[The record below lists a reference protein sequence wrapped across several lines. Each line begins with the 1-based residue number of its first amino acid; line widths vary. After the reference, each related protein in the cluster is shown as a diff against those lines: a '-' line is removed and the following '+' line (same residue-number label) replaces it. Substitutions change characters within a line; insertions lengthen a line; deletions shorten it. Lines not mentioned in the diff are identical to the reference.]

1 MIKVCYSELDGPKGL
16 SLRLEA
22 AGHAGYAPAGQDIV
36 CAGASTLMQALV
48 YLLAGEESARSDAWD
63 EPEGPRLAVAA
74 QAPVAP
80 WVQGAF
86 ELAKAG
92 FTLLAERYPD
102 NLRFADVSRSGQ
114 QSMMDLQLFAEGEA
128 APALSPEQSR
138 QAVAAGTLKP
148 EAPAAQPE
156 APRQTPA
163 EPEPQPE
170 EEPDASSEEADSS
183 IESGDASASSSEAAA
198 SSKPAAH
205 STASSH
211 AASSKP
217 AAHSAAS
224 SHAASSSHSAAS
236 SHAASSHAAS
246 SHAASSS
253 TSASSGSSHT
263 TETTDAKINAYVRR
277 LRNLQK
283 RSSKKLY
290 QTASSAYSEYMEHP
304 VEERNLALKVS
315 IVLGKTMEL
324 TKLQNECDKEFKEIV
339 TELRQYLREN
349 GYDQSIA
356 DAAEKEYKEEKDA
369 MIKELTNVTYSQV
382 TGKGEGAKWL
392 QEHADMGQ

>member
-1 MIKVCYSELDGPKGL
+1 MQKHTKQLIAAVALLLIAAVPLALHIANADSTDETVASAAASSSEAQA
-16 SLRLEA
+16 EA
-22 AGHAGYAPAGQDIV
+22 PVSSSA
-36 CAGASTLMQALV
+36 ASAADST
-48 YLLAGEESARSDAWD
+48 S
-63 EPEGPRLAVAA
+63 EPEL
-74 QAPVAP
+74 
-80 WVQGAF
+80 
-86 ELAKAG
+86 
-92 FTLLAERYPD
+92 
-102 NLRFADVSRSGQ
+102 
-114 QSMMDLQLFAEGEA
+114 
-128 APALSPEQSR
+128 
-138 QAVAAGTLKP
+138 
-148 EAPAAQPE
+148 
-156 APRQTPA
+156 
-163 EPEPQPE
+163 QPE

-183 IESGDASASSSEAAA
+183 AESGDASASSSEAAA
-198 SSKPAAH
+198 SSA
-205 STASSH
+205 ASSH

-236 SHAASSHAAS
+236 SHAASSS
-246 SHAASSS
+246 SSSS
-253 TSASSGSSHT
+253 TSALSGSSHT

-324 TKLQNECDKEFKEIV
+324 TKLQSECDKEFKEIV

-382 TGKGEGAKWL
+382 TGKGEGGKWL

>member
-1 MIKVCYSELDGPKGL
+1 MQKNTKQLIAALALLLIAAVPLGMHIANADSTDETVASAAASSSEEQAEVPA
-16 SLRLEA
+16 SSTASA
-22 AGHAGYAPAGQDIV
+22 AD
-36 CAGASTLMQALV
+36 ST
-48 YLLAGEESARSDAWD
+48 S
-63 EPEGPRLAVAA
+63 
-74 QAPVAP
+74 
-80 WVQGAF
+80 
-86 ELAKAG
+86 
-92 FTLLAERYPD
+92 
-102 NLRFADVSRSGQ
+102 
-114 QSMMDLQLFAEGEA
+114 
-128 APALSPEQSR
+128 
-138 QAVAAGTLKP
+138 
-148 EAPAAQPE
+148 
-156 APRQTPA
+156 

-183 IESGDASASSSEAAA
+183 AESGDASASLSEA
-198 SSKPAAH
+198 
-205 STASSH
+205 

-224 SHAASSSHSAAS
+224 SHAASSKPAAHSASSSHAASSSHSAAS
-236 SHAASSHAAS
+236 SHASSSSHAAAS

-253 TSASSGSSHT
+253 TSASASSGSSHT

-277 LRNLQK
+277 LQNLQK

-324 TKLQNECDKEFKEIV
+324 TKLQSECDKEFKEIV

-382 TGKGEGAKWL
+382 TGKGEGGKWL

>member
-1 MIKVCYSELDGPKGL
+1 
-16 SLRLEA
+16 
-22 AGHAGYAPAGQDIV
+22 
-36 CAGASTLMQALV
+36 MQKHTKQLIA
-48 YLLAGEESARSDAWD
+48 
-63 EPEGPRLAVAA
+63 AVALLLVAAVPLALHIANADSTDETVASAAASSSEA
-74 QAPVAP
+74 QAEVPV
-80 WVQGAF
+80 
-86 ELAKAG
+86 
-92 FTLLAERYPD
+92 
-102 NLRFADVSRSGQ
+102 SS
-114 QSMMDLQLFAEGEA
+114 SA
-128 APALSPEQSR
+128 ASATDSTS
-138 QAVAAGTLKP
+138 
-148 EAPAAQPE
+148 
-156 APRQTPA
+156 

-183 IESGDASASSSEAAA
+183 VESGDASASSSEAAA

-205 STASSH
+205 SAASSH
-211 AASSKP
+211 AASSKS

-224 SHAASSSHSAAS
+224 SHASSSSHSAS
-236 SHAASSHAAS
+236 S

-253 TSASSGSSHT
+253 SSTSASTSSGSSHT

-324 TKLQNECDKEFKEIV
+324 TKLQSECDKEFKEIV

-369 MIKELTNVTYSQV
+369 LIKELTNVTYSQV
-382 TGKGEGAKWL
+382 TGKGEGGKWL

>member
-1 MIKVCYSELDGPKGL
+1 
-16 SLRLEA
+16 
-22 AGHAGYAPAGQDIV
+22 
-36 CAGASTLMQALV
+36 MQKHTKQLIA
-48 YLLAGEESARSDAWD
+48 
-63 EPEGPRLAVAA
+63 AVALLLVAAVPLALHIANADSTDETVASAAASSSEA
-74 QAPVAP
+74 QAEVPV
-80 WVQGAF
+80 
-86 ELAKAG
+86 
-92 FTLLAERYPD
+92 
-102 NLRFADVSRSGQ
+102 SS
-114 QSMMDLQLFAEGEA
+114 SA
-128 APALSPEQSR
+128 ASATDSTS
-138 QAVAAGTLKP
+138 
-148 EAPAAQPE
+148 
-156 APRQTPA
+156 

-183 IESGDASASSSEAAA
+183 VESGDASASSSEAAA
-198 SSKPAAH
+198 SSA
-205 STASSH
+205 ASSH
-211 AASSKP
+211 AASSKS

-224 SHAASSSHSAAS
+224 SHASSSHA
-236 SHAASSHAAS
+236 AAS

-253 TSASSGSSHT
+253 SSTSASVSSGSSHT

-290 QTASSAYSEYMEHP
+290 QTASSAYSEYMEYP

-324 TKLQNECDKEFKEIV
+324 TKLQSECDKEFKEIV

-369 MIKELTNVTYSQV
+369 LIKELTNVTYSQV
-382 TGKGEGAKWL
+382 TGKGEGGKWL

>member
-1 MIKVCYSELDGPKGL
+1 
-16 SLRLEA
+16 
-22 AGHAGYAPAGQDIV
+22 
-36 CAGASTLMQALV
+36 MQKHTKQLIA
-48 YLLAGEESARSDAWD
+48 
-63 EPEGPRLAVAA
+63 AVALLLIAAVPLALHIANADSTDETVASAAASSSEA
-74 QAPVAP
+74 QA
-80 WVQGAF
+80 
-86 ELAKAG
+86 
-92 FTLLAERYPD
+92 
-102 NLRFADVSRSGQ
+102 
-114 QSMMDLQLFAEGEA
+114 
-128 APALSPEQSR
+128 
-138 QAVAAGTLKP
+138 
-148 EAPAAQPE
+148 EAPVSSSAAS
-156 APRQTPA
+156 AADSTS

-183 IESGDASASSSEAAA
+183 AESGDASASSSEAAA

-205 STASSH
+205 SAASSH

-236 SHAASSHAAS
+236 SHAASS
-246 SHAASSS
+246 SHSASSS

-324 TKLQNECDKEFKEIV
+324 TKLQSECDKEFKEIV

-382 TGKGEGAKWL
+382 TGKGEGGKWL

>member
-1 MIKVCYSELDGPKGL
+1 
-16 SLRLEA
+16 
-22 AGHAGYAPAGQDIV
+22 
-36 CAGASTLMQALV
+36 MQKHTKQLIA
-48 YLLAGEESARSDAWD
+48 
-63 EPEGPRLAVAA
+63 AVALLLIAAVPLALHIANADSTDEVTASVAASSSEA
-74 QAPVAP
+74 QA
-80 WVQGAF
+80 
-86 ELAKAG
+86 
-92 FTLLAERYPD
+92 
-102 NLRFADVSRSGQ
+102 
-114 QSMMDLQLFAEGEA
+114 
-128 APALSPEQSR
+128 
-138 QAVAAGTLKP
+138 
-148 EAPAAQPE
+148 EAPVSSSAAS
-156 APRQTPA
+156 AADSTS

-170 EEPDASSEEADSS
+170 EELDASSEEADSS
-183 IESGDASASSSEAAA
+183 AESGDASASSSEATA

-205 STASSH
+205 SAASSH

-236 SHAASSHAAS
+236 SHASSSHAAS

-382 TGKGEGAKWL
+382 TGKGEGGKWL

>member
-1 MIKVCYSELDGPKGL
+1 MQKNTKQLI
-16 SLRLEA
+16 A
-22 AGHAGYAPAGQDIV
+22 A
-36 CAGASTLMQALV
+36 LAL
-48 YLLAGEESARSDAWD
+48 LL
-63 EPEGPRLAVAA
+63 VAA
-74 QAPVAP
+74 VPLGLHIANADPTDEAVTSAAASSSEEQAEVPV
-80 WVQGAF
+80 
-86 ELAKAG
+86 
-92 FTLLAERYPD
+92 
-102 NLRFADVSRSGQ
+102 SS
-114 QSMMDLQLFAEGEA
+114 A
-128 APALSPEQSR
+128 AS
-138 QAVAAGTLKP
+138 AA
-148 EAPAAQPE
+148 ASASV
-156 APRQTPA
+156 
-163 EPEPQPE
+163 PEPQPE
-170 EEPDASSEEADSS
+170 EEPDASSEEVDSS
-183 IESGDASASSSEAAA
+183 VESGDASASSSEAAA
-198 SSKPAAH
+198 SSAASSYAASSKPTAH
-205 STASSH
+205 SAASSAASSH

-224 SHAASSSHSAAS
+224 SHASSSSHA
-236 SHAASSHAAS
+236 AAS

-263 TETTDAKINAYVRR
+263 TETADAKINAYVWQ

-324 TKLQNECDKEFKEIV
+324 TKLQSECDKEFQEIV

-392 QEHADMGQ
+392 EEHADMGQ

>member
-1 MIKVCYSELDGPKGL
+1 
-16 SLRLEA
+16 
-22 AGHAGYAPAGQDIV
+22 
-36 CAGASTLMQALV
+36 MQKHTKQLIA
-48 YLLAGEESARSDAWD
+48 
-63 EPEGPRLAVAA
+63 AVALLLIAAVPLVLHIANADSTDETVASAAASSSEA
-74 QAPVAP
+74 QAEVPV
-80 WVQGAF
+80 
-86 ELAKAG
+86 
-92 FTLLAERYPD
+92 
-102 NLRFADVSRSGQ
+102 SS
-114 QSMMDLQLFAEGEA
+114 A
-128 APALSPEQSR
+128 AS
-138 QAVAAGTLKP
+138 AA
-148 EAPAAQPE
+148 ASASV
-156 APRQTPA
+156 
-163 EPEPQPE
+163 PEPQPE

-183 IESGDASASSSEAAA
+183 AESGDASASSSEAAA

-205 STASSH
+205 SASSSH

-224 SHAASSSHSAAS
+224 SHAVSSSHS
-236 SHAASSHAAS
+236 AAS

-263 TETTDAKINAYVRR
+263 TETTDAKVNAYVRR

-304 VEERNLALKVS
+304 VEERNLTLKVS

-324 TKLQNECDKEFKEIV
+324 TKLQSECDKEFQEIV

-382 TGKGEGAKWL
+382 TGKGEGGKWL

>member
-1 MIKVCYSELDGPKGL
+1 
-16 SLRLEA
+16 
-22 AGHAGYAPAGQDIV
+22 
-36 CAGASTLMQALV
+36 MQKHTKQLIA
-48 YLLAGEESARSDAWD
+48 
-63 EPEGPRLAVAA
+63 AVALLLIAAVPLALHIANADSTDETVASAAASSSEA
-74 QAPVAP
+74 QA
-80 WVQGAF
+80 
-86 ELAKAG
+86 
-92 FTLLAERYPD
+92 
-102 NLRFADVSRSGQ
+102 
-114 QSMMDLQLFAEGEA
+114 
-128 APALSPEQSR
+128 
-138 QAVAAGTLKP
+138 
-148 EAPAAQPE
+148 EAPVSSSAAS
-156 APRQTPA
+156 AADSTS

-170 EEPDASSEEADSS
+170 EELDASSEEADSS
-183 IESGDASASSSEAAA
+183 VESRDASASSSEAAA
-198 SSKPAAH
+198 SSA
-205 STASSH
+205 ASSH

-217 AAHSAAS
+217 AAHSASS

-236 SHAASSHAAS
+236 SHAASSS
-246 SHAASSS
+246 SSSS
-253 TSASSGSSHT
+253 TSASASSGSSHT
-263 TETTDAKINAYVRR
+263 TETTDAKVNAYVRR

-324 TKLQNECDKEFKEIV
+324 TKLQSECDKEFQEIV
-339 TELRQYLREN
+339 TELRHYLREN

-382 TGKGEGAKWL
+382 TGKGEGGKWL

>member
-1 MIKVCYSELDGPKGL
+1 MQKHTKQLI
-16 SLRLEA
+16 A
-22 AGHAGYAPAGQDIV
+22 A
-36 CAGASTLMQALV
+36 LAL
-48 YLLAGEESARSDAWD
+48 LL
-63 EPEGPRLAVAA
+63 VAA
-74 QAPVAP
+74 VPLALHIANADSTDEVTASAAASSSEEQEEAPVSSTSSA
-80 WVQGAF
+80 
-86 ELAKAG
+86 
-92 FTLLAERYPD
+92 
-102 NLRFADVSRSGQ
+102 ADSTS
-114 QSMMDLQLFAEGEA
+114 
-128 APALSPEQSR
+128 
-138 QAVAAGTLKP
+138 
-148 EAPAAQPE
+148 
-156 APRQTPA
+156 

-170 EEPDASSEEADSS
+170 EEPDESSEEADSS
-183 IESGDASASSSEAAA
+183 VESGDASASSSEAAA

-205 STASSH
+205 SASSSH

-236 SHAASSHAAS
+236 SHAASS
-246 SHAASSS
+246 SH
-253 TSASSGSSHT
+253 SASSGSSHT

-324 TKLQNECDKEFKEIV
+324 TKLQSECDKEFKEIV
-339 TELRQYLREN
+339 TELRHYLREN

-382 TGKGEGAKWL
+382 TGKGEGGKWL

>member
-1 MIKVCYSELDGPKGL
+1 MQKHTKQLIAAVALLLIAAVPLALHIANADSTDETVASAAASSSEAQA
-16 SLRLEA
+16 EA
-22 AGHAGYAPAGQDIV
+22 PVSSSAASAA
-36 CAGASTLMQALV
+36 AST
-48 YLLAGEESARSDAWD
+48 S
-63 EPEGPRLAVAA
+63 
-74 QAPVAP
+74 
-80 WVQGAF
+80 
-86 ELAKAG
+86 
-92 FTLLAERYPD
+92 
-102 NLRFADVSRSGQ
+102 
-114 QSMMDLQLFAEGEA
+114 
-128 APALSPEQSR
+128 
-138 QAVAAGTLKP
+138 
-148 EAPAAQPE
+148 
-156 APRQTPA
+156 

-183 IESGDASASSSEAAA
+183 AESGDASASSSEAAA
-198 SSKPAAH
+198 SSA
-205 STASSH
+205 ASSH

-217 AAHSAAS
+217 AAHSASS

-236 SHAASSHAAS
+236 SHAASSSS
-246 SHAASSS
+246 SHSASV
-253 TSASSGSSHT
+253 SSGSSHT

-324 TKLQNECDKEFKEIV
+324 TKLQSECDKEFKEIV

-382 TGKGEGAKWL
+382 TGKGEGGKWL
-392 QEHADMGQ
+392 EEHADMGQ

>member
-1 MIKVCYSELDGPKGL
+1 MQKHTKQLI
-16 SLRLEA
+16 A
-22 AGHAGYAPAGQDIV
+22 ALALLLIAAVPLALHIANADSTDETV
-36 CAGASTLMQALV
+36 AS
-48 YLLAGEESARSDAWD
+48 
-63 EPEGPRLAVAA
+63 VAA
-74 QAPVAP
+74 SSSEAQAEVPV
-80 WVQGAF
+80 
-86 ELAKAG
+86 
-92 FTLLAERYPD
+92 
-102 NLRFADVSRSGQ
+102 SS
-114 QSMMDLQLFAEGEA
+114 SA
-128 APALSPEQSR
+128 AS
-138 QAVAAGTLKP
+138 AA
-148 EAPAAQPE
+148 ASAS
-156 APRQTPA
+156 

-183 IESGDASASSSEAAA
+183 VESGDASASSSEAAA

-205 STASSH
+205 SASSSH

-236 SHAASSHAAS
+236 SHAASP
-246 SHAASSS
+246 S

-263 TETTDAKINAYVRR
+263 TETTDAKVNAYVRR

-315 IVLGKTMEL
+315 IVLGKTIEL
-324 TKLQNECDKEFKEIV
+324 TKLQSECDKEFKEIV

-382 TGKGEGAKWL
+382 TGKGEGGKWL
-392 QEHADMGQ
+392 EEHADMGQ

>member
-1 MIKVCYSELDGPKGL
+1 
-16 SLRLEA
+16 
-22 AGHAGYAPAGQDIV
+22 
-36 CAGASTLMQALV
+36 MQKHTKQLIA
-48 YLLAGEESARSDAWD
+48 
-63 EPEGPRLAVAA
+63 AVALLLIAAVPLALHIANADSTDETVASAAASSSEA
-74 QAPVAP
+74 QA
-80 WVQGAF
+80 
-86 ELAKAG
+86 
-92 FTLLAERYPD
+92 
-102 NLRFADVSRSGQ
+102 
-114 QSMMDLQLFAEGEA
+114 
-128 APALSPEQSR
+128 
-138 QAVAAGTLKP
+138 
-148 EAPAAQPE
+148 EAPVSSSAAS
-156 APRQTPA
+156 AADSTS

-183 IESGDASASSSEAAA
+183 AESGDASASSSEAAA
-198 SSKPAAH
+198 SSA
-205 STASSH
+205 ASSH

-246 SHAASSS
+246 SS

-263 TETTDAKINAYVRR
+263 TETTDAKVNAYVRR

-324 TKLQNECDKEFKEIV
+324 TKLQSECDKEFKEIV

-382 TGKGEGAKWL
+382 TGKGEGGKWL

>member
-1 MIKVCYSELDGPKGL
+1 
-16 SLRLEA
+16 
-22 AGHAGYAPAGQDIV
+22 
-36 CAGASTLMQALV
+36 MQKHTKQLIA
-48 YLLAGEESARSDAWD
+48 
-63 EPEGPRLAVAA
+63 AVALLLIAAVPLALHIANADPTDETVASAAASSSEA
-74 QAPVAP
+74 QA
-80 WVQGAF
+80 
-86 ELAKAG
+86 
-92 FTLLAERYPD
+92 
-102 NLRFADVSRSGQ
+102 
-114 QSMMDLQLFAEGEA
+114 
-128 APALSPEQSR
+128 
-138 QAVAAGTLKP
+138 
-148 EAPAAQPE
+148 EAPVSSSAAS
-156 APRQTPA
+156 AADSTS

-183 IESGDASASSSEAAA
+183 AESGDASASSSEAAA
-198 SSKPAAH
+198 SSA
-205 STASSH
+205 ASSH

-236 SHAASSHAAS
+236 SHASSSSSSHSAS
-246 SHAASSS
+246 V
-253 TSASSGSSHT
+253 SSGSSHT

-324 TKLQNECDKEFKEIV
+324 TKLQSECDKEFKEIV

-382 TGKGEGAKWL
+382 TGKGEGGKWL

>member
-1 MIKVCYSELDGPKGL
+1 MQKNTKQLIAALALLLVAAVPLGL
-16 SLRLEA
+16 HIA
-22 AGHAGYAPAGQDIV
+22 NADF
-36 CAGASTLMQALV
+36 T
-48 YLLAGEESARSDAWD
+48 D
-63 EPEGPRLAVAA
+63 EAVASA
-74 QAPVAP
+74 AASSSEEQAEVPV
-80 WVQGAF
+80 
-86 ELAKAG
+86 
-92 FTLLAERYPD
+92 
-102 NLRFADVSRSGQ
+102 SS
-114 QSMMDLQLFAEGEA
+114 A
-128 APALSPEQSR
+128 AS
-138 QAVAAGTLKP
+138 AA
-148 EAPAAQPE
+148 ASASV
-156 APRQTPA
+156 
-163 EPEPQPE
+163 PEPQPE

-183 IESGDASASSSEAAA
+183 VESGDASASSSEAAA
-198 SSKPAAH
+198 SSAASSHAASSKPTAHSAASSYAASSESAAH

-211 AASSKP
+211 ASS
-217 AAHSAAS
+217 S
-224 SHAASSSHSAAS
+224 SHA
-236 SHAASSHAAS
+236 AAS

-253 TSASSGSSHT
+253 TSASASSGSSHT

-277 LRNLQK
+277 LQNLQK

-324 TKLQNECDKEFKEIV
+324 TKLQSECDKEFQEIV

-382 TGKGEGAKWL
+382 TGKGEGGKWL

>member
-1 MIKVCYSELDGPKGL
+1 
-16 SLRLEA
+16 
-22 AGHAGYAPAGQDIV
+22 
-36 CAGASTLMQALV
+36 MQKHTKQLIA
-48 YLLAGEESARSDAWD
+48 
-63 EPEGPRLAVAA
+63 AVALLLVVA
-74 QAPVAP
+74 VPLALHIANADSTDETVASAAASSSEEQAEVPASS
-80 WVQGAF
+80 A
-86 ELAKAG
+86 ASA
-92 FTLLAERYPD
+92 
-102 NLRFADVSRSGQ
+102 ADSTS
-114 QSMMDLQLFAEGEA
+114 
-128 APALSPEQSR
+128 
-138 QAVAAGTLKP
+138 
-148 EAPAAQPE
+148 
-156 APRQTPA
+156 

-183 IESGDASASSSEAAA
+183 AESGDASAFTSEAAA

-205 STASSH
+205 SASSSH

-236 SHAASSHAAS
+236 SHAASSSS
-246 SHAASSS
+246 SHSASV
-253 TSASSGSSHT
+253 SSGSSHT

-324 TKLQNECDKEFKEIV
+324 TKLQSECDKEFKEIV
-339 TELRQYLREN
+339 TELRHYLREN

-382 TGKGEGAKWL
+382 TGKGEGGKWL

>member
-1 MIKVCYSELDGPKGL
+1 
-16 SLRLEA
+16 
-22 AGHAGYAPAGQDIV
+22 
-36 CAGASTLMQALV
+36 MQKHTKQLIA
-48 YLLAGEESARSDAWD
+48 
-63 EPEGPRLAVAA
+63 AVALLLIAAVPLALHIANADSTDETVASAAASSSEA
-74 QAPVAP
+74 QA
-80 WVQGAF
+80 
-86 ELAKAG
+86 
-92 FTLLAERYPD
+92 
-102 NLRFADVSRSGQ
+102 
-114 QSMMDLQLFAEGEA
+114 
-128 APALSPEQSR
+128 
-138 QAVAAGTLKP
+138 
-148 EAPAAQPE
+148 EAPVSSSAAS
-156 APRQTPA
+156 AADSTS

-183 IESGDASASSSEAAA
+183 AESGDASASSSEAAA

-205 STASSH
+205 SAASSH

-236 SHAASSHAAS
+236 SH
-246 SHAASSS
+246 HAASSS
-253 TSASSGSSHT
+253 SSTSALSGSSHT

-324 TKLQNECDKEFKEIV
+324 TKLQSECDKEFKEIV

-382 TGKGEGAKWL
+382 TGKGEGGKWL

>member
-1 MIKVCYSELDGPKGL
+1 
-16 SLRLEA
+16 
-22 AGHAGYAPAGQDIV
+22 
-36 CAGASTLMQALV
+36 MQKHTKQLIA
-48 YLLAGEESARSDAWD
+48 
-63 EPEGPRLAVAA
+63 AVA
-74 QAPVAP
+74 
-80 WVQGAF
+80 
-86 ELAKAG
+86 
-92 FTLLAERYPD
+92 LL
-102 NLRFADVSRSGQ
+102 L
-114 QSMMDLQLFAEGEA
+114 
-128 APALSPEQSR
+128 
-138 QAVAAGTLKP
+138 VAAVPLALHIANADSTD
-148 EAPAAQPE
+148 EVTASVAASSSEEQAEVPASSSA
-156 APRQTPA
+156 ASAADSTS

-183 IESGDASASSSEAAA
+183 AESGDASTSSSEAAA
-198 SSKPAAH
+198 SSA
-205 STASSH
+205 ASSH

-263 TETTDAKINAYVRR
+263 TETTDAKVNAYVRR

-339 TELRQYLREN
+339 TELRHYLREN

-382 TGKGEGAKWL
+382 TGKGEGGKWL

>member
-1 MIKVCYSELDGPKGL
+1 
-16 SLRLEA
+16 
-22 AGHAGYAPAGQDIV
+22 
-36 CAGASTLMQALV
+36 MQKHTKQLIA
-48 YLLAGEESARSDAWD
+48 
-63 EPEGPRLAVAA
+63 AVALLLIA
-74 QAPVAP
+74 AVPLALHIANADPTDETVASAAASSSEEQAEVPASS
-80 WVQGAF
+80 A
-86 ELAKAG
+86 ASA
-92 FTLLAERYPD
+92 
-102 NLRFADVSRSGQ
+102 ADSIS
-114 QSMMDLQLFAEGEA
+114 
-128 APALSPEQSR
+128 
-138 QAVAAGTLKP
+138 
-148 EAPAAQPE
+148 
-156 APRQTPA
+156 

-183 IESGDASASSSEAAA
+183 AESGDASASSSEAAA

-205 STASSH
+205 SAASSH

-236 SHAASSHAAS
+236 SHAASSS
-246 SHAASSS
+246 SSSS

-263 TETTDAKINAYVRR
+263 TETTDAKVNAYVRR

-324 TKLQNECDKEFKEIV
+324 TKLQSECDKEFKEIV
-339 TELRQYLREN
+339 TELCQYLREN

-382 TGKGEGAKWL
+382 TGKGEGGKWL

>member
-1 MIKVCYSELDGPKGL
+1 MLLTPFNADSTDETVASAAASSSEAQAEV
-16 SLRLEA
+16 SASSA
-22 AGHAGYAPAGQDIV
+22 ASAT
-36 CAGASTLMQALV
+36 AST
-48 YLLAGEESARSDAWD
+48 S
-63 EPEGPRLAVAA
+63 
-74 QAPVAP
+74 
-80 WVQGAF
+80 
-86 ELAKAG
+86 
-92 FTLLAERYPD
+92 
-102 NLRFADVSRSGQ
+102 
-114 QSMMDLQLFAEGEA
+114 
-128 APALSPEQSR
+128 
-138 QAVAAGTLKP
+138 
-148 EAPAAQPE
+148 
-156 APRQTPA
+156 

-183 IESGDASASSSEAAA
+183 AESGDASAFTSEAAA
-198 SSKPAAH
+198 SSA
-205 STASSH
+205 ASSH
-211 AASSKP
+211 AASSKS

-224 SHAASSSHSAAS
+224 SHASSSSHA
-236 SHAASSHAAS
+236 AAS

-253 TSASSGSSHT
+253 SSTSASTSSGSSHT

-324 TKLQNECDKEFKEIV
+324 TKLQSECDKEFKEIV

-369 MIKELTNVTYSQV
+369 LIKELTNVTYSQV
-382 TGKGEGAKWL
+382 TGKGEGGKWL

>member
-1 MIKVCYSELDGPKGL
+1 
-16 SLRLEA
+16 
-22 AGHAGYAPAGQDIV
+22 
-36 CAGASTLMQALV
+36 MQKHTKQLIA
-48 YLLAGEESARSDAWD
+48 
-63 EPEGPRLAVAA
+63 AVALLLIA
-74 QAPVAP
+74 AVP
-80 WVQGAF
+80 
-86 ELAKAG
+86 LALHIA
-92 FTLLAERYPD
+92 
-102 NLRFADVSRSGQ
+102 NADPT
-114 QSMMDLQLFAEGEA
+114 DE
-128 APALSPEQSR
+128 
-138 QAVAAGTLKP
+138 AVASAAASSSEEQA
-148 EAPAAQPE
+148 EAPASSA
-156 APRQTPA
+156 ASAAASTS

-183 IESGDASASSSEAAA
+183 AESGDASASSSEAAA

-205 STASSH
+205 SAASSH
-211 AASSKP
+211 AASSKS

-224 SHAASSSHSAAS
+224 SHASSSSHSAAS
-236 SHAASSHAAS
+236 SHAASS
-246 SHAASSS
+246 SSS
-253 TSASSGSSHT
+253 TSALSGSSHT
-263 TETTDAKINAYVRR
+263 TETTDAKVNAYVRR

-324 TKLQNECDKEFKEIV
+324 TKLQSECDKEFKEIV

-382 TGKGEGAKWL
+382 TGKGEGGKWL

>member
-1 MIKVCYSELDGPKGL
+1 MQKHTKQLIAAVALLLVAAVPLGLHIANADPTDEAVASAAASSSEEQAEVPA
-16 SLRLEA
+16 SSEA
-22 AGHAGYAPAGQDIV
+22 SAA
-36 CAGASTLMQALV
+36 AST
-48 YLLAGEESARSDAWD
+48 S
-63 EPEGPRLAVAA
+63 
-74 QAPVAP
+74 
-80 WVQGAF
+80 
-86 ELAKAG
+86 
-92 FTLLAERYPD
+92 
-102 NLRFADVSRSGQ
+102 
-114 QSMMDLQLFAEGEA
+114 
-128 APALSPEQSR
+128 
-138 QAVAAGTLKP
+138 
-148 EAPAAQPE
+148 
-156 APRQTPA
+156 

-183 IESGDASASSSEAAA
+183 AESGDASASSSEAAA

-205 STASSH
+205 SAASSH
-211 AASSKP
+211 AASSKST
-217 AAHSAAS
+217 AHAAAS
-224 SHAASSSHSAAS
+224 SHASSSSHS
-236 SHAASSHAAS
+236 AAS

-263 TETTDAKINAYVRR
+263 TETTDAKVNAYVRR

-324 TKLQNECDKEFKEIV
+324 TKLQSECDKEFKEIV

>member
-1 MIKVCYSELDGPKGL
+1 
-16 SLRLEA
+16 
-22 AGHAGYAPAGQDIV
+22 
-36 CAGASTLMQALV
+36 MQKHTKQLIA
-48 YLLAGEESARSDAWD
+48 
-63 EPEGPRLAVAA
+63 AVALLLVAAVPLALHIANADSTDETVASAAASSSEA
-74 QAPVAP
+74 QAEVPV
-80 WVQGAF
+80 
-86 ELAKAG
+86 
-92 FTLLAERYPD
+92 
-102 NLRFADVSRSGQ
+102 SS
-114 QSMMDLQLFAEGEA
+114 SA
-128 APALSPEQSR
+128 ASATDSTS
-138 QAVAAGTLKP
+138 
-148 EAPAAQPE
+148 
-156 APRQTPA
+156 

-183 IESGDASASSSEAAA
+183 VESGDASASSSEAAA
-198 SSKPAAH
+198 SSA
-205 STASSH
+205 ASSH
-211 AASSKP
+211 AASSKS

-224 SHAASSSHSAAS
+224 SHASSSSHA
-236 SHAASSHAAS
+236 AAS

-253 TSASSGSSHT
+253 SSTSTSASSGSSHI
-263 TETTDAKINAYVRR
+263 TETTDAKVNAYVRR

-324 TKLQNECDKEFKEIV
+324 TKLQSECDKEFKEIV

-369 MIKELTNVTYSQV
+369 LIKELTNVTYSQV
-382 TGKGEGAKWL
+382 TGKGEGGKWL
-392 QEHADMGQ
+392 QEHADMGR

>member
-1 MIKVCYSELDGPKGL
+1 MQKHTKQLIAALALLLVAAVPLALHIANADSTDETVASAAASSSEAQAEV
-16 SLRLEA
+16 SASSA
-22 AGHAGYAPAGQDIV
+22 ASAT
-36 CAGASTLMQALV
+36 AST
-48 YLLAGEESARSDAWD
+48 S
-63 EPEGPRLAVAA
+63 
-74 QAPVAP
+74 
-80 WVQGAF
+80 
-86 ELAKAG
+86 
-92 FTLLAERYPD
+92 
-102 NLRFADVSRSGQ
+102 
-114 QSMMDLQLFAEGEA
+114 
-128 APALSPEQSR
+128 
-138 QAVAAGTLKP
+138 
-148 EAPAAQPE
+148 
-156 APRQTPA
+156 

-183 IESGDASASSSEAAA
+183 AESEDASAFTSEAAA
-198 SSKPAAH
+198 SSA
-205 STASSH
+205 ASSH
-211 AASSKP
+211 AASSKS

-224 SHAASSSHSAAS
+224 SHASSSSHSAS
-236 SHAASSHAAS
+236 S

-253 TSASSGSSHT
+253 SSTSASTSSGSSHT

-324 TKLQNECDKEFKEIV
+324 TKLQSECDKEFKEIV

-369 MIKELTNVTYSQV
+369 LIKELTNVTYSQV
-382 TGKGEGAKWL
+382 TGKGEGGKWL

>member
-1 MIKVCYSELDGPKGL
+1 
-16 SLRLEA
+16 
-22 AGHAGYAPAGQDIV
+22 
-36 CAGASTLMQALV
+36 MQKHTKQLIA
-48 YLLAGEESARSDAWD
+48 
-63 EPEGPRLAVAA
+63 AVALLLIAAVPLALHIANADPTDEAVASAAASSSEA
-74 QAPVAP
+74 QA
-80 WVQGAF
+80 
-86 ELAKAG
+86 
-92 FTLLAERYPD
+92 
-102 NLRFADVSRSGQ
+102 
-114 QSMMDLQLFAEGEA
+114 
-128 APALSPEQSR
+128 
-138 QAVAAGTLKP
+138 
-148 EAPAAQPE
+148 EAPASSA
-156 APRQTPA
+156 ASAAASTS

-183 IESGDASASSSEAAA
+183 AESGDASASSSEAAA

-205 STASSH
+205 SAASSH
-211 AASSKP
+211 AASSKS

-224 SHAASSSHSAAS
+224 SHASSSSHSAAS
-236 SHAASSHAAS
+236 SHAASS
-246 SHAASSS
+246 SSS
-253 TSASSGSSHT
+253 TSALSGSSHT
-263 TETTDAKINAYVRR
+263 TETTDAKVNAYVRR

-324 TKLQNECDKEFKEIV
+324 TKLQSECDKEFKEIV

-382 TGKGEGAKWL
+382 TGKGEGGKWL

>member
-1 MIKVCYSELDGPKGL
+1 
-16 SLRLEA
+16 
-22 AGHAGYAPAGQDIV
+22 
-36 CAGASTLMQALV
+36 MQKHTKQLIA
-48 YLLAGEESARSDAWD
+48 
-63 EPEGPRLAVAA
+63 AVALLLVAAVPLALHIANADSTDETVASAAASSSEA
-74 QAPVAP
+74 QAEVPV
-80 WVQGAF
+80 
-86 ELAKAG
+86 
-92 FTLLAERYPD
+92 
-102 NLRFADVSRSGQ
+102 SS
-114 QSMMDLQLFAEGEA
+114 SA
-128 APALSPEQSR
+128 ASATDSTS
-138 QAVAAGTLKP
+138 
-148 EAPAAQPE
+148 
-156 APRQTPA
+156 

-183 IESGDASASSSEAAA
+183 VESGDASASSSEAAA
-198 SSKPAAH
+198 SSA
-205 STASSH
+205 ASSH
-211 AASSKP
+211 AASSKS

-224 SHAASSSHSAAS
+224 SHASSSSHSAS
-236 SHAASSHAAS
+236 S

-253 TSASSGSSHT
+253 SSTSASASSGSSHT

-324 TKLQNECDKEFKEIV
+324 TKLQSECDKEFKEIV

-369 MIKELTNVTYSQV
+369 LIKELTNVTYSQV
-382 TGKGEGAKWL
+382 TGKGEGGKWL
-392 QEHADMGQ
+392 QEHADMGR

>member
-1 MIKVCYSELDGPKGL
+1 
-16 SLRLEA
+16 
-22 AGHAGYAPAGQDIV
+22 
-36 CAGASTLMQALV
+36 MQKHTKQLIA
-48 YLLAGEESARSDAWD
+48 
-63 EPEGPRLAVAA
+63 AVALLLIA
-74 QAPVAP
+74 AVPLALHIANADSTDETVASAAASSSEEQAEAPVSSSA
-80 WVQGAF
+80 AS
-86 ELAKAG
+86 A
-92 FTLLAERYPD
+92 
-102 NLRFADVSRSGQ
+102 ADSIS
-114 QSMMDLQLFAEGEA
+114 
-128 APALSPEQSR
+128 
-138 QAVAAGTLKP
+138 
-148 EAPAAQPE
+148 
-156 APRQTPA
+156 

-183 IESGDASASSSEAAA
+183 VESGDASASSSEAAA
-198 SSKPAAH
+198 SSA
-205 STASSH
+205 ASSH

-236 SHAASSHAAS
+236 SHAASS
-246 SHAASSS
+246 SSS

-263 TETTDAKINAYVRR
+263 TETTDAKVNAYVRR

-382 TGKGEGAKWL
+382 TGKGEGGKWL
-392 QEHADMGQ
+392 QEHADMGR

>member
-1 MIKVCYSELDGPKGL
+1 MQKHTKQLIAAVALLLIAAVPLALHIANADSTDETVASAAASSSEAQA
-16 SLRLEA
+16 EA
-22 AGHAGYAPAGQDIV
+22 PVSSSAASAA
-36 CAGASTLMQALV
+36 AST
-48 YLLAGEESARSDAWD
+48 S
-63 EPEGPRLAVAA
+63 
-74 QAPVAP
+74 
-80 WVQGAF
+80 
-86 ELAKAG
+86 
-92 FTLLAERYPD
+92 
-102 NLRFADVSRSGQ
+102 
-114 QSMMDLQLFAEGEA
+114 
-128 APALSPEQSR
+128 
-138 QAVAAGTLKP
+138 
-148 EAPAAQPE
+148 
-156 APRQTPA
+156 

-183 IESGDASASSSEAAA
+183 AESGDASASSSEAAA

-205 STASSH
+205 SASSSH

-224 SHAASSSHSAAS
+224 SHASSSSHS
-236 SHAASSHAAS
+236 AS

-324 TKLQNECDKEFKEIV
+324 TKLQSECDKEFKEIV
-339 TELRQYLREN
+339 TELRHYLREN

-382 TGKGEGAKWL
+382 TGKGEGGKWL
-392 QEHADMGQ
+392 EEHADMGQ

>member
-1 MIKVCYSELDGPKGL
+1 MQKHTKQLIAALALLLVAAVPLALHIANADSTDETVA
-16 SLRLEA
+16 SAAASSLEA
-22 AGHAGYAPAGQDIV
+22 QAEVSASSAAS
-36 CAGASTLMQALV
+36 AAAST
-48 YLLAGEESARSDAWD
+48 S
-63 EPEGPRLAVAA
+63 EPEL
-74 QAPVAP
+74 
-80 WVQGAF
+80 
-86 ELAKAG
+86 
-92 FTLLAERYPD
+92 
-102 NLRFADVSRSGQ
+102 
-114 QSMMDLQLFAEGEA
+114 
-128 APALSPEQSR
+128 
-138 QAVAAGTLKP
+138 
-148 EAPAAQPE
+148 
-156 APRQTPA
+156 
-163 EPEPQPE
+163 QPE

-183 IESGDASASSSEAAA
+183 AESGDASASSSEAAA
-198 SSKPAAH
+198 SSA
-205 STASSH
+205 ASSH
-211 AASSKP
+211 AASSKS

-224 SHAASSSHSAAS
+224 SHASSSSHSAS
-236 SHAASSHAAS
+236 S

-253 TSASSGSSHT
+253 SSTSASASSGSSHT
-263 TETTDAKINAYVRR
+263 TETTDAKVNAYVRR

-324 TKLQNECDKEFKEIV
+324 TKLQSECDKEFKEIV

-369 MIKELTNVTYSQV
+369 LIKELTNVTYSQV
-382 TGKGEGAKWL
+382 TGKGEGGKWL

>member
-1 MIKVCYSELDGPKGL
+1 
-16 SLRLEA
+16 
-22 AGHAGYAPAGQDIV
+22 
-36 CAGASTLMQALV
+36 MQKHTKQLIA
-48 YLLAGEESARSDAWD
+48 
-63 EPEGPRLAVAA
+63 AVALLLIA
-74 QAPVAP
+74 AVPLALHIANADSTDETVASAAASSSEEQAEVPASSSAASVADS
-80 WVQGAF
+80 
-86 ELAKAG
+86 
-92 FTLLAERYPD
+92 T
-102 NLRFADVSRSGQ
+102 S
-114 QSMMDLQLFAEGEA
+114 
-128 APALSPEQSR
+128 
-138 QAVAAGTLKP
+138 
-148 EAPAAQPE
+148 
-156 APRQTPA
+156 

-183 IESGDASASSSEAAA
+183 AESGDASASSSEATA
-198 SSKPAAH
+198 SSA
-205 STASSH
+205 ASSH
-211 AASSKP
+211 AASSKS

-224 SHAASSSHSAAS
+224 SHASSSSHSAAS
-236 SHAASSHAAS
+236 SHAASSSS
-246 SHAASSS
+246 SHSASV
-253 TSASSGSSHT
+253 SSGSSHT

-324 TKLQNECDKEFKEIV
+324 TKLQSECDKEFKEIV
-339 TELRQYLREN
+339 TELRHYLREN

-382 TGKGEGAKWL
+382 TGKGEGGKWL

>member
-1 MIKVCYSELDGPKGL
+1 
-16 SLRLEA
+16 
-22 AGHAGYAPAGQDIV
+22 
-36 CAGASTLMQALV
+36 MQKHTKQLIA
-48 YLLAGEESARSDAWD
+48 
-63 EPEGPRLAVAA
+63 AVALLLIAAVPLALHIANADSTDEAVASAAASSSEA
-74 QAPVAP
+74 QA
-80 WVQGAF
+80 
-86 ELAKAG
+86 
-92 FTLLAERYPD
+92 
-102 NLRFADVSRSGQ
+102 
-114 QSMMDLQLFAEGEA
+114 
-128 APALSPEQSR
+128 
-138 QAVAAGTLKP
+138 
-148 EAPAAQPE
+148 EAPVSSSAAS
-156 APRQTPA
+156 AADSTS

-183 IESGDASASSSEAAA
+183 AESGDASASSSEAAA
-198 SSKPAAH
+198 SSA
-205 STASSH
+205 ASSH

-253 TSASSGSSHT
+253 TSALSGSSHT
-263 TETTDAKINAYVRR
+263 TETTDAKVNAYVRR

-324 TKLQNECDKEFKEIV
+324 TKLQSECDKEFKEIV

-382 TGKGEGAKWL
+382 TGKGEGGKWL

>member
-1 MIKVCYSELDGPKGL
+1 
-16 SLRLEA
+16 
-22 AGHAGYAPAGQDIV
+22 
-36 CAGASTLMQALV
+36 MQKHTKQLIA
-48 YLLAGEESARSDAWD
+48 
-63 EPEGPRLAVAA
+63 AVALLLIA
-74 QAPVAP
+74 AVPLALHIANADSTDETVASAAASSSEEQAEAPVSSSA
-80 WVQGAF
+80 AS
-86 ELAKAG
+86 A
-92 FTLLAERYPD
+92 
-102 NLRFADVSRSGQ
+102 ADSTS
-114 QSMMDLQLFAEGEA
+114 
-128 APALSPEQSR
+128 
-138 QAVAAGTLKP
+138 
-148 EAPAAQPE
+148 
-156 APRQTPA
+156 

-183 IESGDASASSSEAAA
+183 VESGDASASSSEAAA
-198 SSKPAAH
+198 SSA
-205 STASSH
+205 ASSH

-236 SHAASSHAAS
+236 SHAASS
-246 SHAASSS
+246 SHSASSS

-263 TETTDAKINAYVRR
+263 TETTDAKVNAYVRR

-324 TKLQNECDKEFKEIV
+324 TKLQSECDKEFKEIV

-382 TGKGEGAKWL
+382 TGKGEGGKWL

>member
-1 MIKVCYSELDGPKGL
+1 MQKHTKQLIAALALLLIAAVPLGLHIANADPTDELTASAAASSSEEQAEVPA
-16 SLRLEA
+16 SSA
-22 AGHAGYAPAGQDIV
+22 ASAA
-36 CAGASTLMQALV
+36 ASASV
-48 YLLAGEESARSDAWD
+48 
-63 EPEGPRLAVAA
+63 
-74 QAPVAP
+74 
-80 WVQGAF
+80 
-86 ELAKAG
+86 
-92 FTLLAERYPD
+92 
-102 NLRFADVSRSGQ
+102 
-114 QSMMDLQLFAEGEA
+114 
-128 APALSPEQSR
+128 
-138 QAVAAGTLKP
+138 
-148 EAPAAQPE
+148 
-156 APRQTPA
+156 
-163 EPEPQPE
+163 PEPQPE

-183 IESGDASASSSEAAA
+183 AESGDASASSSEAAA
-198 SSKPAAH
+198 SSK
-205 STASSH
+205 SV
-211 AASSKP
+211 
-217 AAHSAAS
+217 AHSAAS
-224 SHAASSSHSAAS
+224 SHAASSKSAAHSAAS
-236 SHAASSHAAS
+236 SHASSSSHAAS

-263 TETTDAKINAYVRR
+263 TETTDARINAYVWR

-304 VEERNLALKVS
+304 VEERKLALKVS

-324 TKLQNECDKEFKEIV
+324 TKLQSECDKEFKEIV

>member
-1 MIKVCYSELDGPKGL
+1 
-16 SLRLEA
+16 
-22 AGHAGYAPAGQDIV
+22 
-36 CAGASTLMQALV
+36 MQKNTKQLIA
-48 YLLAGEESARSDAWD
+48 
-63 EPEGPRLAVAA
+63 AVALLLIAAVPLALHIANADSTDETVASAAASSSEA
-74 QAPVAP
+74 QA
-80 WVQGAF
+80 
-86 ELAKAG
+86 
-92 FTLLAERYPD
+92 
-102 NLRFADVSRSGQ
+102 
-114 QSMMDLQLFAEGEA
+114 
-128 APALSPEQSR
+128 
-138 QAVAAGTLKP
+138 
-148 EAPAAQPE
+148 EAPVSSSAAS
-156 APRQTPA
+156 AA
-163 EPEPQPE
+163 ASASEPEPQPE

-183 IESGDASASSSEAAA
+183 VESGDASASSSEAAA
-198 SSKPAAH
+198 SSKP
-205 STASSH
+205 ASSH

-236 SHAASSHAAS
+236 SHAASSS
-246 SHAASSS
+246 SSSS
-253 TSASSGSSHT
+253 TSALSGSSHT
-263 TETTDAKINAYVRR
+263 TETTDAKVNAYVRR

-324 TKLQNECDKEFKEIV
+324 TKLQSECDKEFKEIV

-382 TGKGEGAKWL
+382 TGKGEGGKWL